1 MNKEEMLKALEKNQS
16 LFKVTCFMSQMATL
30 SKKKQEQEWK
40 WLESMKFENEDI
52 FISWI
57 IWNTSGIFAL

>member
-1 MNKEEMLKALEKNQS
+1 MNKEEMLKALKKNQS
-16 LFKVTCFMSQMATL
+16 LFKVTCFMSQMANL

-52 FISWI
+52 FISWL